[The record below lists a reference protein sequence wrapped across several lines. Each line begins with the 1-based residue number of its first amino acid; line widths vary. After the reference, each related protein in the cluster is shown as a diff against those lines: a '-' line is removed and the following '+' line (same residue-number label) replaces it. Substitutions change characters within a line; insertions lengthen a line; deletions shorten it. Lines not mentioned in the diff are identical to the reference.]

1 MGVGADQLCPLPTD
15 PLLADVAT
23 AMENT
28 GQAAW
33 IVDGTWRFVYV
44 TDDARSLWVDRSGGR
59 LGSVAIGCHAFSGES
74 LRVGSGWRFGLNTTE
89 LWREAFRSL
98 GGLVLAD
105 TAGGRDAL
113 RTLVDPALCD
123 VVDELVVH
131 DGAALGFEMVAAG
144 LPRGDGGAS
153 TSRGLVP
160 SVMSAMRI
168 RDGDGRLCG
177 TVLTAKPTAPMSTLG
192 AMAWLRDLDHLQRMD
207 RFTSAGRY
215 PMAILFADL
224 ERSSVLARSLP
235 TADFFTLGRRLV
247 RTADRCV
254 IDAGGIVGRHL
265 GDGVVAFFPAET
277 SGSESAAAR
286 GCIVAARDLRNSLA
300 AVAERSG
307 LPADALVLRFG
318 LHWGDD
324 VFIGQISTL
333 ARSEVT
339 ALGDDVNATAR
350 IEASATGGRILASA
364 QLVHRLAPDD
374 AAALDI
380 DPDRLAFTRLDDLDT
395 ATAKARRDAASIA
408 VCQL

>member
-1 MGVGADQLCPLPTD
+1 MGVGADQPCPLPTD

-23 AMENT
+23 AMEDT

-33 IVDGTWRFVYV
+33 IVDGTWRFAYV

-59 LGSVAIGCHAFSGES
+59 LGSVAIGCHVFSEES
-74 LRVGSGWRFGLNTTE
+74 LRVGLAWQFGLNTTE
-89 LWREAFRSL
+89 LWRRAFRSL

-105 TAGGRDAL
+105 TDGGRDVL
-113 RTLVDPALCD
+113 RSLVDPALRD
-123 VVDELVVH
+123 VVDELAVH
-131 DGAALGFEMVAAG
+131 DGAALGIEIVAAG
-144 LPRGDGGAS
+144 LPRDDAGGVA
-153 TSRGLVP
+153 SRGLVP
-160 SVMSAMRI
+160 SVMSAVRI
-168 RDGDGRLCG
+168 RDRDGRLCG
-177 TVLTAKPTAPMSTLG
+177 TVLTGKPTAPMSVLG

-207 RFTSAGRY
+207 RFTRAGRY
-215 PMAILFADL
+215 PMAILFADV
-224 ERSSVLARSLP
+224 ERSSLLARTLS
-235 TADFFTLGRRLV
+235 TADYFTLGRRLV
-247 RTADRCV
+247 RTADQCV

-286 GCIVAARDLRNSLA
+286 SCIVAARSFRNSFA

-307 LPADALVLRFG
+307 LPPEALVLRFG

-350 IEASATGGRILASA
+350 IEASATGGRILASS
-364 QLVHRLAPDD
+364 QLIGRLAPDD
-374 AAALDI
+374 ATALGI
-380 DPDRLAFTRLDDLDT
+380 DPDRVAFTPLGELGTVTD
-395 ATAKARRDAASIA
+395 KARRDAASIA